1 MVKKKFLKGLIKRN
15 PDGFGFLIPESK
27 EHPDVYI
34 PRHSMEG
41 IMTNDLV
48 LADVLPEPG
57 SQKFRG
63 EIVEVLKRGT
73 EVVVGKI
80 KWINKKYAI
89 VKDESFSWGSDLYIE
104 GALTMEAKDGDL
116 VAVKIT
122 EYPSRNKEFTGKVI
136 EIIGDIEDPL
146 NDIKRVAMNQQI
158 PMNFP
163 ETVLREA
170 KKFKSEPNEKDF
182 KNRIDLRHLPLITI
196 DGKTAKDF
204 DDAVLTMTNEQ
215 GFLLYVAIADVSH
228 YVQSGTDIDKE
239 AFMRGNSVY
248 FPNFVIPMLPEVLS
262 NGLCSL
268 NPHVPRL
275 CVVAE
280 LQFDFA
286 GEKISSKF
294 YEGIMESKAR
304 VTYGEAQEV
313 IEEQEVEKIK
323 HVKENIL
330 KCADLAKVLMAKRFR
345 DGSLDL
351 EIPETTLEIDAS
363 GVPVD
368 VIRSERLFSHRLIEE
383 LMLAAN
389 VAVAEFLSHS
399 DIPALYRIHESP
411 NEASIKTLERYLYNF
426 GGKTKLDQGKL
437 QKRLTKALQEF
448 SGKPEAQVLNILTLR
463 SMNQAKYSTTN
474 LGHFGL
480 GFEFYS
486 HFTSPIR
493 RYPDLIIH
501 RLLKS
506 QILKSKLY
514 RPINEDDLNTA
525 ASWLSGCEQKAAK
538 SERQIQAIKKARF
551 MEKFLGDEFEGMI
564 NSVAR
569 FGAFVLLRE
578 YDIDGLV
585 KIDDLST
592 QRLEYDEST
601 LSLFNKRTG
610 LRYTIGDTI
619 KVKVISADHEL
630 GQINFMPLDVVAKKE
645 KQNEQYIK
653 DDLRKIKDE
662 QKKQQQQQPSHTQ
675 FKKGK
680 KSLVEKM
687 FRKKKNQTHFS
698 SKKNDVESHKT
709 SIKFRGSLSEK
720 FAGDE
725 KRNDFFNP
733 KQDAPAEKSSWKP
746 TGIEYNVN
754 SSKRNS
760 ILDKLDQAIASRER
774 NHFFS
779 AGSKNAKPSTPEEN
793 QVDKSSSPKKNKQQ
807 QKERNFGS
815 GNKAESSRK
824 NSKKRSKT
832 KNHRRGI
839 R

>member
-1 MVKKKFLKGLIKRN
+1 
-15 PDGFGFLIPESK
+15 
-27 EHPDVYI
+27 
-34 PRHSMEG
+34 
-41 IMTNDLV
+41 
-48 LADVLPEPG
+48 
-57 SQKFRG
+57 
-63 EIVEVLKRGT
+63 
-73 EVVVGKI
+73 
-80 KWINKKYAI
+80 
-89 VKDESFSWGSDLYIE
+89 
-104 GALTMEAKDGDL
+104 
-116 VAVKIT
+116 
-122 EYPSRNKEFTGKVI
+122 
-136 EIIGDIEDPL
+136 
-146 NDIKRVAMNQQI
+146 
-158 PMNFP
+158 
-163 ETVLREA
+163 
-170 KKFKSEPNEKDF
+170 
-182 KNRIDLRHLPLITI
+182 
-196 DGKTAKDF
+196 
-204 DDAVLTMTNEQ
+204 
-215 GFLLYVAIADVSH
+215 
-228 YVQSGTDIDKE
+228 
-239 AFMRGNSVY
+239 
-248 FPNFVIPMLPEVLS
+248 
-262 NGLCSL
+262 
-268 NPHVPRL
+268 
-275 CVVAE
+275 
-280 LQFDFA
+280 
-286 GEKISSKF
+286 
-294 YEGIMESKAR
+294 
-304 VTYGEAQEV
+304 
-313 IEEQEVEKIK
+313 
-323 HVKENIL
+323 
-330 KCADLAKVLMAKRFR
+330 
-345 DGSLDL
+345 
-351 EIPETTLEIDAS
+351 
-363 GVPVD
+363 
-368 VIRSERLFSHRLIEE
+368 
-383 LMLAAN
+383 
-389 VAVAEFLSHS
+389 
-399 DIPALYRIHESP
+399 
-411 NEASIKTLERYLYNF
+411 
-426 GGKTKLDQGKL
+426 
-437 QKRLTKALQEF
+437 
-448 SGKPEAQVLNILTLR
+448 
-463 SMNQAKYSTTN
+463 
-474 LGHFGL
+474 
-480 GFEFYS
+480 
-486 HFTSPIR
+486 
-493 RYPDLIIH
+493 
-501 RLLKS
+501 LLKS

-569 FGAFVLLRE
+569 FGVFVLLRE

-585 KIDDLST
+585 KLDDLST

-662 QKKQQQQQPSHTQ
+662 QKKQQQPSHAQ

-698 SKKNDVESHKT
+698 SNKKDVESHKT

-733 KQDAPAEKSSWKP
+733 KQESLSEKPAWKP

-779 AGSKNAKPSTPEEN
+779 AGSKNSKPSSPEETP
-793 QVDKSSSPKKNKQQ
+793 VDKSSSPKKNKQQ

-832 KNHRRGI
+832 KNHRRGV

>member
-1 MVKKKFLKGLIKRN
+1 MVKKKFLKGLVKRN
-15 PDGFGFLIPESK
+15 PDGFGFLIPEAK
-27 EHPDVYI
+27 DHPDVYI
-34 PRHSMEG
+34 PRHSMDG
-41 IMTNDLV
+41 IMTNDIVLV
-48 LADVLPEPG
+48 DVVPESG

-63 EIVEVLKRGT
+63 EIVEVIKRGT

-80 KWINKKYAI
+80 KWFNKKYALL
-89 VKDESFSWGSDLYIE
+89 KDESHSWGLDLYIPSDA
-104 GALTMEAKDGDL
+104 ALEAKDGDL
-116 VAVKIT
+116 VAAKIT
-122 EYPSRNKEFTGKVI
+122 QYPNKGKDFTGKVI

-158 PMNFP
+158 PMRFP
-163 ETVLREA
+163 ETVLKEA
-170 KKFKSEPNEKDF
+170 KKFKSEPSEKDF
-182 KNRIDLRHLPLITI
+182 KNRIDIRHLPLITI

-204 DDAVLTMTNEQ
+204 DDAVLTMVNEQ

-228 YVQSGTDIDKE
+228 YVNTESDINKE
-239 AFMRGNSVY
+239 AFQRGNSVY

-275 CVVAE
+275 CMVAE
-280 LQFDFA
+280 MQFNFN
-286 GEKISSKF
+286 GEKVSSKF
-294 YEGIMESKAR
+294 YEAVMESKAR
-304 VTYGEAQEV
+304 VTYGEAQEL
-313 IEEQEVEKIK
+313 IEGQELEKIK
-323 HVKENIL
+323 HVKDNIL

-345 DGSLDL
+345 EGSLDL

-399 DIPALYRIHESP
+399 DIPSLYRVHESP
-411 NEASIKTLERYLYNF
+411 NENSIKTLERYLYNF

-437 QKRLTKALQEF
+437 QKRLTRALQEF

-474 LGHFGL
+474 VGHFGL
-480 GFEFYS
+480 GFEFYT

-493 RYPDLIIH
+493 RYPDLIVH

-506 QILKSKLY
+506 QILKGKLY
-514 RPINEDDLNTA
+514 RPISEDDLNTSA
-525 ASWLSGCEQKAAK
+525 TWLSSCEQKAAK

-592 QRLEYDEST
+592 QRLEYDETT
-601 LSLFNKRTG
+601 LSLFNKKTG
-610 LRYTIGDTI
+610 QRFTIGDTI
-619 KVKVISADHEL
+619 KIKVISADHEL
-630 GQINFMPLDVVAKKE
+630 GQINFMPLDVVARKE
-645 KQNEQYIK
+645 KQNEQHIK
-653 DDLRKIKDE
+653 DDFKKIKDE
-662 QKKQQQQQPSHTQ
+662 RKKQSETTHLNFKSNKKTFVERM
-675 FKKGK
+675 FKKK
-680 KSLVEKM
+680 KSS
-687 FRKKKNQTHFS
+687 THFN
-698 SKKNDVESHKT
+698 SKAKPKPDSQKT
-709 SIKFRGSLSEK
+709 SVKFRGSLSEK
-720 FAGDE
+720 FANDE
-725 KRNDFFNP
+725 QKNSFFNP
-733 KQDAPAEKSSWKP
+733 KATNTAPEKTPWKP
-746 TGIEYNVN
+746 VGVDYSVN
-754 SSKRNS
+754 SSKRSS
-760 ILDKLDQAIASRER
+760 ILEKLDQAIASREK

-779 AGSKNAKPSTPEEN
+779 SGNKSNKNESAENVESEN
-793 QVDKSSSPKKNKQQ
+793 QSNSKKMQ
-807 QKERNFGS
+807 QKKEKNFGS
-815 GNKAESSRK
+815 GFKAESSRK
-824 NSKKRSKT
+824 NSKKRSKV
-832 KNHRRGI
+832 KNHRRGV